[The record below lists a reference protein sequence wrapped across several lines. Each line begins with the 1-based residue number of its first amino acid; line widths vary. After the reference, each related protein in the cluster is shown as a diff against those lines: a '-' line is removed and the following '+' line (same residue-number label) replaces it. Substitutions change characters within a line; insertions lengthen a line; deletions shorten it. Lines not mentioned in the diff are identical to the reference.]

1 MHILHSPSLLMYKNK
16 HVLIRKL
23 NTFSNEKKYYHHP
36 TFIQYKK
43 SLINLFKNI
52 TQEKRK
58 KIQEGKNKNKN
69 LK

>member
-1 MHILHSPSLLMYKNK
+1 MYKNK

-58 KIQEGKNKNKN
+58 KFKREKIKIKI
-69 LK
+69 